1 MRNVIFPL
9 IFFFLSLCNF
19 FLLSTKHLAAEK
31 PWITVEDLDQDAM
44 APTVAPTTVKTP
56 IPSSTSRDQVQSE
69 NGFKVICYFTNWA
82 WYRQEGGKFLPEDV
96 DTDLCT
102 HVLYGFAVLDGS
114 RLKIKSHDPWA
125 DIDNSNY

>member
-1 MRNVIFPL
+1 M
-9 IFFFLSLCNF
+9 
-19 FLLSTKHLAAEK
+19 
-31 PWITVEDLDQDAM
+31 EDLDQDA
-44 APTVAPTTVKTP
+44 AVSPTVAPATVETP
-56 IPSSTSRDQVQSE
+56 VPSSTSTDRVQFE

-114 RLKIKSHDPWA
+114 QLRIKSHDPWA